1 MRLSP
6 IQILMPY
13 SLDRRYTNGLSDA
26 PRPTLVFQAQRL
38 IHHLGTR
45 VVLASETFQHTGSF
59 KFRAAMHVA
68 KSVTQRRLLAAS
80 SGNFGQA
87 LAAAC
92 ALLDKSSLIVMPMS
106 AAKVK
111 VDAIRSYGGEVD
123 FVDTRVT
130 SRKERVAA
138 LRLLHPDAYVASAYD
153 DPLVIAGNSSLGV
166 ELAERL
172 PEECDTVVLPIG
184 GGGLASGVIEGFRRA
199 GRRMEIIAAEPAM
212 ANDAARSLR
221 AGEIVANATEP
232 QTLADGAR
240 TLSVGEHNW
249 PILQAGLHD
258 VIEVPEPDI
267 AEAVRLLFSTAHLK
281 AEPTGALSVA
291 ALLTAP
297 DRFRDRTVCC
307 VVSGGNVD
315 TDLYLRLLDF

>member
-1 MRLSP
+1 
-6 IQILMPY
+6 MPY
-13 SLDRRYTNGLSDA
+13 SLDHRHTSALTDA
-26 PRPTLVFQAQRL
+26 PRPVLLFQPQGP

-45 VVLASETFQHTGSF
+45 VVLASETIQHTGSF

-68 KSVTQRRLLAAS
+68 RHVPHRWILAAS

-87 LAAAC
+87 MAAAC
-92 ALLDKSSLIVMPMS
+92 ALLDKSALIVMPMG

-111 VDAIRSYGGEVD
+111 VDAVRAYGGVVE
-123 FVDTRVT
+123 FVDTRVV
-130 SRKERVAA
+130 SRKARIAE
-138 LRLLHPDAYVASAYD
+138 LRLAHPEAYVASAYD
-153 DPLVIAGNSSLGV
+153 DPLVIAGNSSLGE

-172 PEECDTVVLPIG
+172 PDECDTLIVPIG

-199 GRRMEIIAAEPAM
+199 GRRIDIFAAEPAM

-221 AGEIVANATEP
+221 TGCIVANLTEP

-249 PILQAGLHD
+249 PILRAGLREI
-258 VIEVPEPDI
+258 IEVPESTI
-267 AEAVRLLFSTAHLK
+267 AEAVRVLFATAHLK

-291 ALLTAP
+291 ALLAAP

-307 VVSGGNVD
+307 IISGGNVD
-315 TDLYLRLLDF
+315 TDLYRRLLDA

>member
-1 MRLSP
+1 MS
-6 IQILMPY
+6 
-13 SLDRRYTNGLSDA
+13 GLTDA

-59 KFRAAMHVA
+59 KFRAAMHV
-68 KSVTQRRLLAAS
+68 VRQVPQRRILTAS

-87 LAAAC
+87 IAAAC

-106 AAKVK
+106 AARVK
-111 VDAIRSYGGEVD
+111 VEAVKSYGGEVD
-123 FVDTRVT
+123 LIDTRVM
-130 SRKERVAA
+130 SRNARLEA
-138 LRLLHPDAYVASAYD
+138 LRTSHPDAYIASAYD
-153 DPLVIAGNSSLGV
+153 DPLVIAGNSTLGV

-172 PEECDTVVLPIG
+172 PEDCDTVIVPIG

-199 GRRMEIIAAEPAM
+199 GRRIDVIAAEPAM
-212 ANDAARSLR
+212 ANDAARSFR
-221 AGEIVANATEP
+221 AGTIVSNETEP

-240 TLSVGEHNW
+240 TISIGQHNW
-249 PILQAGLHD
+249 PILQSGLREI
-258 VIEVPEPDI
+258 IEVPEPDI

-291 ALLTAP
+291 ALLGNQE
-297 DRFRDRTVCC
+297 RFRDRTVCC

>member
-1 MRLSP
+1 
-6 IQILMPY
+6 MPY
-13 SLDRRYTNGLSDA
+13 SLDRRYMTGLTDT
-26 PRPTLVFQAQRL
+26 PRPTLVFQPQRL
-38 IHHLGTR
+38 NHHLGTR
-45 VVLASETFQHTGSF
+45 VVLATETFQHTGSF
-59 KFRAAMHVA
+59 KFRAAMHV
-68 KSVTQRRLLAAS
+68 VRHVPQRRILTAS

-87 LAAAC
+87 IAAAC
-92 ALLDKSSLIVMPMS
+92 ALLDKTSLIVMPQS

-111 VDAIRSYGGEVD
+111 VEAVKSYGGEVD
-123 FVDTRVT
+123 LVDTRVT
-130 SRKERVAA
+130 SRNARLEQ
-138 LRLLHPDAYVASAYD
+138 LRLSHPDAYMASAYD

-172 PEECDTVVLPIG
+172 PEECDTVIVPIG

-199 GRRMEIIAAEPAM
+199 GRPMEIIAAEPAM
-212 ANDAARSLR
+212 ANDAARSFR
-221 AGEIVANATEP
+221 AGTIVANETEP

-240 TLSVGEHNW
+240 TISVGQHNW
-249 PILQAGLHD
+249 PILQSGLREI
-258 VIEVPEPDI
+258 IEVPESDI

-291 ALLTAP
+291 ALLGSP

-307 VVSGGNVD
+307 IVSGGNVD

>member
-1 MRLSP
+1 MR
-6 IQILMPY
+6 IRMPY
-13 SLDRRYTNGLSDA
+13 SLDSRYTSDLTDA
-26 PRPTLVFQAQRL
+26 PRPALVFEAQRL

-68 KSVTQRRLLAAS
+68 RHVPHRRILAAS

-92 ALLDKSSLIVMPMS
+92 TLLDKSSLIVMPS
-106 AAKVK
+106 TAARVK
-111 VDAIRSYGGEVD
+111 VDAVRAFGGEID

-130 SRKERVAA
+130 TRSARIAE
-138 LRLLHPDAYVASAYD
+138 LRRAHPDAYVASAYD

-172 PEECDTVVLPIG
+172 PEECDTVIVPIG
-184 GGGLASGVIEGFRRA
+184 GGGLASGLVEGFRRA
-199 GRRMEIIAAEPAM
+199 GRRIDIVAAEPAM

-221 AGEIVANATEP
+221 TGSIQSNETEP
-232 QTLADGAR
+232 QTIADGAR
-240 TLSVGEHNW
+240 TLSIGTHNW
-249 PILQAGLHD
+249 AILQHGLRD
-258 VIEVPEPDI
+258 VIEVPEPEI

-281 AEPTGALSVA
+281 AEPTGALAVA

-307 VVSGGNVD
+307 IISGGNVD
-315 TDLYLRLLDF
+315 TGLYLRLLDF

>member
-1 MRLSP
+1 
-6 IQILMPY
+6 MPY
-13 SLDRRYTNGLSDA
+13 SLDHRHTGVLTDA
-26 PRPTLVFQAQRL
+26 PRPALLFQPQGL
-38 IHHLGTR
+38 THHLGTR

-68 KSVTQRRLLAAS
+68 RHVPHRWILAAS

-87 LAAAC
+87 MAAAC
-92 ALLDKSSLIVMPMS
+92 ALLDKSSLIVMPMG

-111 VDAIRSYGGEVD
+111 VDAVRAYGGVVE
-123 FVDTRVT
+123 FVDTRVV
-130 SRKERVAA
+130 SRKERVAE
-138 LRLLHPDAYVASAYD
+138 LQLDHPDAYVASAYD
-153 DPLVIAGNSSLGV
+153 DPLVIAGNSSLGE

-172 PEECDTVVLPIG
+172 PDECETLIVPIG

-199 GRRMEIIAAEPAM
+199 GRRIDIFAAEPAM

-221 AGEIVANATEP
+221 TGYIVANLSEP

-249 PILQAGLHD
+249 PILRAGLRD
-258 VIEVPEPDI
+258 IIEVPESHI
-267 AEAVRLLFSTAHLK
+267 AEGVRLLFATAHLK

-291 ALLTAP
+291 ALLAAP

-307 VVSGGNVD
+307 VISGGNVD
-315 TDLYLRLLDF
+315 TDVYRRLLDS

>member
-1 MRLSP
+1 
-6 IQILMPY
+6 MPY
-13 SLDRRYTNGLSDA
+13 SLDHRYTSGLTDA
-26 PRPTLVFQAQRL
+26 PRPALVFEAQRL

-59 KFRAAMHVA
+59 KFRAAMHLARHVPH
-68 KSVTQRRLLAAS
+68 RRILAAS

-92 ALLDKSSLIVMPMS
+92 TLLDKSSLIVMPQS
-106 AAKVK
+106 AARVK
-111 VDAIRSYGGEVD
+111 VDAIRSYGGEID

-130 SRKERVAA
+130 TRQARVTE
-138 LRLLHPDAYVASAYD
+138 LRLTHPEAYVASAYD
-153 DPLVIAGNSSLGV
+153 DPLVIAGNSSLGF

-172 PEECDTVVLPIG
+172 PEACDAVVLPIG

-199 GRRMEIIAAEPAM
+199 GRRIDIFAAEPAM
-212 ANDAARSLR
+212 ANDAARSLH
-221 AGEIVANATEP
+221 AGAIVANDTEP
-232 QTLADGAR
+232 QTIADGAR
-240 TLSVGEHNW
+240 TLSVGQHNW
-249 PILQAGLHD
+249 PILQSGLRD
-258 VIEVPEPDI
+258 IIEVPEPDI

-281 AEPTGALSVA
+281 AEPTGALAVA
-291 ALLTAP
+291 ALITAP

-315 TDLYLRLLDF
+315 TGLYLRLLDF